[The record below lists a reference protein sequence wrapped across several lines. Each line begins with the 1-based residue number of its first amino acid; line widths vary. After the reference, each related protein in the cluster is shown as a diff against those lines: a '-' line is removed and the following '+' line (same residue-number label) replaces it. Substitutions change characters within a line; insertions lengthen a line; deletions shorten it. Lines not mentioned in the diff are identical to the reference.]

1 MRCQSIRRLIFL
13 LLVAITA
20 TFTTASDTAMR
31 KQSQTERILVKEDT
45 WTVIALRGLPKGVSL
60 TVEAKSSSRIRL
72 VLLDEKGYEAF
83 PETENNLFEGI
94 SENNLGFNQILTR
107 KGDYFL
113 VLDNRNE
120 KHDTL
125 VVVLITATIGR

>member
-1 MRCQSIRRLIFL
+1 M
-13 LLVAITA
+13 
-20 TFTTASDTAMR
+20 
-31 KQSQTERILVKEDT
+31 
-45 WTVIALRGLPKGVSL
+45 SL

-83 PETENNLFEGI
+83 PETENKLFEGI